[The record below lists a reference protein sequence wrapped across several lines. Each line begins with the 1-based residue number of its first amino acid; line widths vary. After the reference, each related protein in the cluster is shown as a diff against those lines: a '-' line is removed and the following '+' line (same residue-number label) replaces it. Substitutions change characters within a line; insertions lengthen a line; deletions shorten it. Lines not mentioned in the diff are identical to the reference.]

1 MVKTL
6 KAAYTSVLAAA
17 RTEVA
22 TTVASGLQSVFDMGK
37 GERNSLHVGAGD
49 LHGMG

>member
-1 MVKTL
+1 MNAL
-6 KAAYTSVLAAA
+6 NAAYTSVLATA

-22 TTVASGLQSVFDMGK
+22 TAVTSGLQAAFDVGK
-37 GERNSLHVGAGD
+37 GECRNYHASAGD